1 MDDETKY
8 DLKNNKAPIIVAT
21 IIWLIGVLLLI
32 SPIAYSIHASTI
44 NGSFSLEKFLEIIVP
59 SIASM
64 DGFIKALGSGAI
76 IELLGCTAIYTLFF
90 GICTYIGMYKAD
102 HRGEYE
108 SIEHGSSDW
117 NKPGEQYRILSKNS
131 GLVLAENN
139 YLPLTKLGNINVLIV
154 GGSGSGKS
162 ASYSI
167 PNAHLGL
174 GSYIFTDPKGEIY
187 DATAGYL
194 KEQGYEIKLLN
205 LVNPESSDSYNPIF
219 HVQSQLDVDIIAS
232 TIVKGQKSDSSA
244 ADPYWDNMSELLLK
258 ALIYYLLATRPPE
271 EQNLASCAELVR
283 AANSNGDTNMLADLI
298 NKLPYDHPARMNFK
312 SVELASEKT
321 YSSILSSL
329 QSSLGKFDSKEI
341 ADVTS
346 TNTIDFEELVTKK
359 TALYVVSSDTHT
371 AYDFLLTIFFSQMIQ
386 QLYDF
391 ADKNG
396 GKLPVPTFFILDE
409 FANIGQIPD
418 FDKKIS
424 TSRSRGISFSV
435 ILQNL
440 DQLKGI
446 YEKSYETIIG
456 NCDTHVFLGSNSY
469 ETVEY
474 FSKELG
480 EKTISHHTKSTNRD
494 NHSVRQ
500 GFSESDQI
508 MARALMTP
516 DELRRMDNN
525 ECIIFEKGLK
535 PIKAKKYW
543 WYKKNNIVKDL
554 NEARISH
561 NDYKVEN
568 RGEWRKFNPYNHN
581 PYEDSNVDTN
591 KDLDITQL
599 DDLFTDIDSGFNT
612 ESNTGSYMP
621 NGSAY
626 NQNNNPLNMNQ
637 QNNRMRMNNNNQPK
651 PTPINNTPQNNNTQ
665 ETNKTEKAENNQNQN
680 QNQNQTSQYG
690 TQNSNS
696 NMQFG
701 NNNNQQQQNQNV
713 MYGYNQN
720 NQNNNNTQQNQI
732 NNIETMNNNQTTAN
746 SWQNS
751 IEETREIPQPIEPQ
765 IEDPEEIDIEKELE
779 AKFDELFGTLGE

>member
-1 MDDETKY
+1 MSDDNFITK
-8 DLKNNKAPIIVAT
+8 LKKKKVPIIVAT
-21 IIWLIGVLLLI
+21 VIWLFGEIFLI
-32 SPIAYSIHASTI
+32 APIAYSLQASTI
-44 NGSFSLEKFLEIIVP
+44 NGSFNFEIFLEQVITT
-59 SIASM
+59 IASLN
-64 DGFIKALGSGAI
+64 GFIKVLEIGAI
-76 IELLGCTAIYTLFF
+76 GKFF
-90 GICTYIGMYKAD
+90 FSTIIFTIFYSICVGIGMWKSRK
-102 HRGEYE
+102 RGEYD

-117 NKPGEQYRILSKNS
+117 SQAGEQYRVLSKNS
-131 GLVLAENN
+131 GLILAEDN
-139 YLPLTKLGNINVLIV
+139 YLPLNKLGNINVLIV

-194 KEQGYEIKLLN
+194 REQGYDIKLLN

-232 TIVKGQKSDSSA
+232 TIVKGQKAEGST

-283 AANSNGDTNMLADLI
+283 AANNNGDSNLLSDLI

-346 TNTIDFEELVTKK
+346 TNTIDFEDLVTKK

-396 GKLPVPTFFILDE
+396 GRLPVPAFFILDE

-480 EKTISHHTKSTNRD
+480 EKTISHYSKSTNRD
-494 NHSVRQ
+494 NHAVRQ

-525 ECIIFEKGLK
+525 DCIIFEKGLK

-543 WYKKNNIVKDL
+543 WFKKNNVVKDL
-554 NEARISH
+554 NNARISH
-561 NDYKVEN
+561 NDYKVQN
-568 RGEWRKFNPYNHN
+568 RGEWRKFNPYN
-581 PYEDSNVDTN
+581 PYQEPKEDTS
-591 KDLDITQL
+591 KELDITPL
-599 DDLFTDIDSGFNT
+599 DDLFSEIDTTSNDINNT
-612 ESNTGSYMP
+612 QNKQVYNNNENNTQIQGNNGGMHQQKQNNKSRITPINHMEQRQNNNIKTGQQTNPVNNVQPINTINNIHNNTNNSNSV
-621 NGSAY
+621 
-626 NQNNNPLNMNQ
+626 QNNNP
-637 QNNRMRMNNNNQPK
+637 
-651 PTPINNTPQNNNTQ
+651 NNNT
-665 ETNKTEKAENNQNQN
+665 ETQRT
-680 QNQNQTSQYG
+680 
-690 TQNSNS
+690 
-696 NMQFG
+696 
-701 NNNNQQQQNQNV
+701 
-713 MYGYNQN
+713 
-720 NQNNNNTQQNQI
+720 
-732 NNIETMNNNQTTAN
+732 
-746 SWQNS
+746 
-751 IEETREIPQPIEPQ
+751 IPQPIENH
-765 IEDPEEIDIEKELE
+765 IDEIDIEKELE
-779 AKFDELFGTLGE
+779 AKFDELFGTLGG